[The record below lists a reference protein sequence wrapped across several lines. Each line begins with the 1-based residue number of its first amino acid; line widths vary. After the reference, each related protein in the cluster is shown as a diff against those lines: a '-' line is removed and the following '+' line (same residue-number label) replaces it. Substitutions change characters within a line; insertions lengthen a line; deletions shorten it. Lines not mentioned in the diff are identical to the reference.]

1 MQCSLYCE
9 MRVLAIAS
17 QMFRQLCLYI
27 ASRCSGSCA
36 CIYLQVKSAYSK
48 KTHAVLCIMVE
59 ASSRTSF
66 ADAQAPV
73 RVYMQVKSPCMH
85 TNAALSLDVLTV
97 ETSAWTSFANF
108 K

>member
-1 MQCSLYCE
+1 
-9 MRVLAIAS
+9 
-17 QMFRQLCLYI
+17 
-27 ASRCSGSCA
+27 
-36 CIYLQVKSAYSK
+36 
-48 KTHAVLCIMVE
+48 MVE

-108 K
+108 R